1 MRLIIL
7 RGKTGSGKST
17 LQDLIV
23 KTFQYKKVEID
34 EIKIKKYGTTTQCNP
49 AVDFKEAG
57 LIAKGLLL
65 NGHNVV
71 VEEAF
76 LEKAHVDYLLQ
87 GLENLATL
95 TIYIRLEC
103 SEPTAMTRKSETL
116 NNRTIQFQYGRPID
130 NIDGELIFNTD
141 NSTSEDIIE
150 EIRDKLI

>member
-23 KTFQYKKVEID
+23 KTFHYEKVEID

-57 LIAKGLLL
+57 LLAKGLLL

-76 LEKAHVDYLLQ
+76 LEQTHIQYLLQ
-87 GLENLATL
+87 GLENVVPST
-95 TIYIRLEC
+95 TYIRLEC
-103 SEPTAMTRKSETL
+103 SEPTAMTRKSGTL
-116 NNRTIQFQYGRPID
+116 NNRTIQFQHGRPIE

-150 EIRDKLI
+150 AIRDKLI